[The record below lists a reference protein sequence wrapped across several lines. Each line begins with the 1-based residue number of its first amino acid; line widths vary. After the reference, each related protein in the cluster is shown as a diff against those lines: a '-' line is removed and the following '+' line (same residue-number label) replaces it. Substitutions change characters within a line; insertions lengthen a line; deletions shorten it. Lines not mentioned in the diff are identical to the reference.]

1 MRAFDP
7 SVAPAHRISLFRR
20 HGRKIHCVFTAAPR
34 QSGLAGADRLRIWSS
49 ILRCFQKSD
58 LSFFSAGGPTVPC
71 HAKATKPCKKA
82 GRKRPKSGQSTRKA
96 GLWHS
101 QDPRTRPHFQC
112 HPLHPSCRYRPQRMG
127 GIIVSI
133 RTGYAALPSHKIC
146 NFPEKER
153 LARKAMLWAL
163 RCGRFLPPV
172 AALFFPSFSALS
184 SAKQALFRKRQKQ
197 ESIKRCF
204 PAFDTCGLSSAS
216 TMRKADRTWA
226 PSTFPCSIPPIY
238 A

>member
-101 QDPRTRPHFQC
+101 QDPRARPHFQC
-112 HPLHPSCRYRPQRMG
+112 HPLHPFCRYRPQRME

-153 LARKAMLWAL
+153 LARKAMLLAL
-163 RCGRFLPPV
+163 RCGRFYRLWQLSSSQAFRLSPPQNTPSFVSVKSRKAPFDAFLLLTPAVCLPLPP
-172 AALFFPSFSALS
+172 
-184 SAKQALFRKRQKQ
+184 
-197 ESIKRCF
+197 
-204 PAFDTCGLSSAS
+204 
-216 TMRKADRTWA
+216 
-226 PSTFPCSIPPIY
+226 
-238 A
+238 